1 MRVKFNAAKK
11 FFKLFLKKACVVGLS
26 AVTFAAAFRKM
37 KRFHLLKTKSSVG
50 KVLAGVKK

>member
-1 MRVKFNAAKK
+1 MRIKTNAAEK
-11 FFKLFLKKACVVGLS
+11 FFKLFLKKACVVDSS

-37 KRFHLLKTKSSVG
+37 KHFYLLKTKSSVD